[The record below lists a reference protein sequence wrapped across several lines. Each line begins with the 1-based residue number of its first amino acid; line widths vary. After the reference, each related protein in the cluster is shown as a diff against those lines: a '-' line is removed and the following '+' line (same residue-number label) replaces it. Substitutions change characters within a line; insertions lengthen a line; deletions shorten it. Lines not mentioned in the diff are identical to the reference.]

1 MGPYSHY
8 VIANYLESHL
18 KPENISEYYWGSVAP
33 DVRYLIPG
41 MNRQK
46 THLPPRIIQGNFDRY
61 PDLKDFLKG
70 YLVHCICDRVN
81 ILQIVQG
88 KFPYNVHK
96 NNLTRREGSVIL
108 EFFNILRVKTPK
120 KPFSGNGNAFLRT
133 LGVDDTPAVRFGE
146 DVSRYVSD
154 PTLRSTVA
162 LYQSL
167 GFARKDAL
175 KKYRDAAM
183 AFQRNWFQKNL
194 VLFGL
199 QVGKVNTEIS
209 ADVRA
214 IYNKIQG

>member
-8 VIANYLESHL
+8 VIACYLESYL
-18 KPENISEYYWGSVAP
+18 KPENVSGYYWGSVAP

-41 MNRQK
+41 MSRQK
-46 THLPPRIIQGNFDRY
+46 THLPPRIVHESFDQY

-70 YLVHCICDRVN
+70 YLVHCICDTLD
-81 ILQIVQG
+81 ILQIIQS
-88 KFPYNVHK
+88 KFPYNLQK
-96 NNLTRREGSVIL
+96 NNLSKRQGSVIL

-120 KPFSGNGNAFLRT
+120 KAFSGKGNAFLRK
-133 LGVDDTPAVRFGE
+133 LGVDDNPAALFAE

-162 LYQSL
+162 FYQTL
-167 GFARKDAL
+167 GFVRKDSL

-183 AFQRNWFQKNL
+183 AFQRNWFHKNL

-199 QVGKVNTEIS
+199 QVGKVNTEIT
-209 ADVRA
+209 ADVRT
-214 IYNKIQG
+214 IYDKIQG